1 MNYLDA
7 LKVVHENYKPSS
19 YVEIGCRFGA
29 SLALADCKAIGID
42 PNMRLREQPRS
53 DTTLF
58 DITSDLFFD
67 QENITELL
75 GETFSLAFVD
85 GMHLAEYALRDF
97 INLEKQGGKNG
108 VVLFDDIMPKK
119 TEFAGREPETN
130 AWCGDVYKV
139 FRILKKYRT
148 DLEIN
153 VFDISTKG
161 LGVVSNLNPTSTVLS
176 DNIESIETDISE
188 GVYDVVDVAVLR
200 EEFSVRSVSE
210 LADFA
215 KTLAEKRSDTCLAA

>member
-29 SLALADCKAIGID
+29 SLELANCKAIGID
-42 PNMRLREQPRS
+42 PNMRLREEPRS
-53 DTTLF
+53 DTILF
-58 DITSDLFFD
+58 DITSDLFFE
-67 QENITELL
+67 QQNITKLL
-75 GETFSLAFVD
+75 GETFSLSFVD

-97 INLEKQGGKNG
+97 INLEKHGDKNS
-108 VVLFDDIMPKK
+108 VVLFDDIMPRK

-148 DLEIN
+148 DLEIS
-153 VFDISTKG
+153 VFDIATKG
-161 LGVVSNLNPTSTVLS
+161 LGVVTNLDSSSRVLS
-176 DNIESIETDISE
+176 DNLKDIEKDIAE
-188 GVYDVVDVAVLR
+188 GVYDVKDVSVLR
-200 EEFSVRSVSE
+200 EEFSVKTVSE
-210 LADFA
+210 LAEFT
-215 KTLAEKRSDTCLAA
+215 KTLAEKRVDSRLAA